1 MWADR
6 KSNKLSPIRRMKW
19 PMAKENG
26 RNCFAFLYFIQIN
39 KEMWSAILIVSLE
52 SILKIAIIEN
62 NIQVFGKHKT
72 EPQIMRTKRKQSNN
86 GRVECNYAP
95 NVHNKYAHKLIL
107 YGFIDY
113 SLICIR
119 GEQKKNDELNPECI
133 AYIRLE
139 RAMFVYFE

>member
-1 MWADR
+1 MTDGKR
-6 KSNKLSPIRRMKW
+6 KWKKLFCIFIFYSNQQ
-19 PMAKENG
+19 
-26 RNCFAFLYFIQIN
+26 RNVISNFDCFIFN
-39 KEMWSAILIVSLE
+39 HE

-86 GRVECNYAP
+86 GRVECDYAP

-119 GEQKKNDELNPECI
+119 GEQKN
-133 AYIRLE
+133 
-139 RAMFVYFE
+139 